1 MLVLST
7 WSAIGNQMLRDDDLM
22 LLTGYGNVPVL
33 VHLEGRIIEISGTR
47 LDLETRSSVQD
58 ADTPVHGRIV
68 VRLPEANRML
78 DRGDLISVK
87 GWLHGIDHHES
98 GEPDWRSIAVNGDY
112 RGWMRLESN
121 DLIEIVSIHEP
132 LPWDSIKSYARD
144 RLLSQPVPAWGVE
157 RTLLAGLLLGAR
169 ERSWNEVS
177 SPFRKTGTSHLLAIS
192 GLHVSLVLLLVMPLI
207 RIGGG
212 HRRWHSFAAM
222 FFLAIYLSI
231 IETRTPV
238 IRAAIMSSFLYIPS
252 IFGRR
257 IPVKGVLAFT
267 MSSLLVVDPRLISHI
282 SFQLSFGVVTALVFL
297 CPHVERRFFPHANS
311 PESNWR
317 NLAMKRIRSALVV
330 STVAWLISLP
340 ITTHSFGQMSF
351 VAVPMTMIMTP
362 LICIILL
369 TASVRLVL
377 GWIETVDQVS
387 GHLMTSQIHLLR
399 SVTELVSGIRP
410 LSIDDIHTDP
420 AWATLATIWVVAWCL
435 IERRRIL
442 LLPSFIALISW
453 ILIANLSG

>member
-1 MLVLST
+1 MPETSRSHNPLIINLSILVLSGTVLGRTGIPWWIFLCIGSTTCLCSLLVPQFHWRITTSLGFMLVLST

-169 ERSWNEVS
+169 RSGTRCQSVPEDRDIPS
-177 SPFRKTGTSHLLAIS
+177 ACHLGSPCEPRAAPGHA
-192 GLHVSLVLLLVMPLI
+192 LI

-238 IRAAIMSSFLYIPS
+238 IRAAIMSSFLYPIHLRQANSSQGCSGLHDVVTSCGGSKTHLPHLVPAEFRCCDCSGIPLSTCGETFLPPCKFPRIELAQSGNEADS
-252 IFGRR
+252 ICPRR
-257 IPVKGVLAFT
+257 IDGGMVDIASDHNPLLWPAVVRSGADDDDHDTLDLHHPSHSISETRARLDRNGRSGVR
-267 MSSLLVVDPRLISHI
+267 SSH
-282 SFQLSFGVVTALVFL
+282 
-297 CPHVERRFFPHANS
+297 
-311 PESNWR
+311 
-317 NLAMKRIRSALVV
+317 
-330 STVAWLISLP
+330 
-340 ITTHSFGQMSF
+340 
-351 VAVPMTMIMTP
+351 
-362 LICIILL
+362 
-369 TASVRLVL
+369 
-377 GWIETVDQVS
+377 DQPD
-387 GHLMTSQIHLLR
+387 TF
-399 SVTELVSGIRP
+399 
-410 LSIDDIHTDP
+410 
-420 AWATLATIWVVAWCL
+420 A
-435 IERRRIL
+435 
-442 LLPSFIALISW
+442 
-453 ILIANLSG
+453 